1 MTSLQILHRLAVQTF
16 PSSVIPCRL
25 GQVFNTY
32 TQSDCDEA
40 MNRITCKRLCLPGE
54 GMNVPGRCQG
64 EANYGHSRR
73 QADLKRASN
82 SYFVVHSILGAGEG
96 HVQHALMEN
105 RVSKALCRYHLRG
118 DKIQSLMVDRVTGLL
133 KEVVACDFTFSSTT
147 LRSGPLGQRI

>member
-16 PSSVIPCRL
+16 PSSVIPC
-25 GQVFNTY
+25 QVFNTY

-54 GMNVPGRCQG
+54 GMNVPERCQG

-82 SYFVVHSILGAGEG
+82 SYLICAQHSWCRREG

-105 RVSKALCRYHLRG
+105 RVSKALCRCHLRG

-147 LRSGPLGQRI
+147 HRSGPLGQRI